1 MLGTKHLTMRSGE
14 ARFMMASRALAR
26 SMLFRH
32 LSKLPFAVHVFD
44 NLKDPLWVQYTL
56 AKKVYGSPEIFRGRK
71 LKYSEFGSRCS

>member
-1 MLGTKHLTMRSGE
+1 
-14 ARFMMASRALAR
+14 
-26 SMLFRH
+26 MLFRH